1 MTLFYQ
7 NIKRQQEADSIFDHQ
22 WDVVIVGAGPAG
34 ATAAAYLTAN
44 HHQVLLLDRKKFP
57 REKICGDGLL
67 PDAMRCL
74 DSTGIG
80 ESVRAMAHCL
90 HKLAIFNPSQNE
102 FEVPVKCLTIKRSLL
117 DMMVAQRAAES
128 GAVFACGEVE
138 QLLNEPDG
146 LVSFTIRG
154 SVKSIRA
161 RIGIVA
167 TGSDI
172 RLLRKINWPA
182 KKKPSAVG
190 FRCYVR
196 SSLAIDRLVFSF
208 DKSIVPG
215 YAWIFPLGNHEYNIG
230 CGMPLR
236 RDFKRNINFKRIF
249 KNFIDGFPLARELMR
264 TSKRTTPLRGASLR
278 WDFEGAYP
286 FVRGPIVAIG
296 ETIGTTLPF
305 SGEGIGK
312 AMESGQRAAE
322 AIHAALGS
330 GDLTRLWQYSRQM
343 ESELMPRYRSYR
355 IAEKWLANAWVNDF
369 ILNRFRKSR
378 YAKEI
383 LAGIVAETS
392 DPQEIF
398 SLKGIFK
405 TFWK

>member
-7 NIKRQQEADSIFDHQ
+7 NTKWQQEADSIFEHQ

-34 ATAAAYLTAN
+34 ATAATCLAAN

-57 REKICGDGLL
+57 REKVCGDGLL
-67 PDAMRCL
+67 PDAMCCL
-74 DSTGIG
+74 DSIGIG
-80 ESVRAMAHCL
+80 ESVRATAHCL

-117 DMMVAQRAAES
+117 DKMIAQQATDS
-128 GAVFACGEVE
+128 GAVFVCGEVE

-146 LVSFTIRG
+146 LVSFTIQG

-172 RLLRKINWPA
+172 RLLRKINWSA

-196 SSLAIDRLVFSF
+196 SSLAIDRLVFFF

-230 CGMPLR
+230 FGMPLR
-236 RDFKRNINFKRIF
+236 RDLKRNINFKRIF
-249 KNFIDGFPLARELMR
+249 NNFIDGFPLSRELMR

-278 WDFEGAYP
+278 CNFEGAYP
-286 FVRGPIVAIG
+286 FVRGSIVAIG

-322 AIHAALGS
+322 AIHAVLES
-330 GDLTRLWQYSRQM
+330 GDLSNLWQYSRQM
-343 ESELMPRYRSYR
+343 ESELKPRYKSYR
-355 IAEKWLANAWVNDF
+355 MAEKWLTNAWVNDF

-398 SLKGIFK
+398 SLKGIVK
-405 TFWK
+405 TLWK